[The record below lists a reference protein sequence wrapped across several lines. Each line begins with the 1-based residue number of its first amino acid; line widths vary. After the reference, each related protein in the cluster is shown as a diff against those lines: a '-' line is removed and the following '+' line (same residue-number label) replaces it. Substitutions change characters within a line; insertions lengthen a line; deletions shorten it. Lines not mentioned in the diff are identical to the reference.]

1 VYQEKKK
8 DYGLPPTSIHDFL
21 TGTPTRLDWQNLSK
35 VTNELLEK
43 IFISNEAFLAIQKEG
58 EFGDTDAIKYKNTRR
73 SRYSFFNYQIN
84 WPEIHEN
91 LATDY
96 DVLCE
101 VNDEQVFHHA
111 TFVASYEGV
120 DPIRCW
126 SEMNA
131 AVNDRVKI
139 NSAEGVITSI
149 VHHEDVTGNYSYF
162 INWDTSP
169 PDFVQG
175 WDRLQIRSPYEHI
188 DINVRPSEGAGEYG
202 AAFSN
207 YNILIDLVKFNIAQ
221 GDTYVFNFTTDQYT
235 PSNRDT
241 DDGDLIVG
249 FIGESVNIVSGAP
262 EPGWLQMAEW
272 THLDVVPGEGNQ
284 AINNIV
290 QNIRNLQE
298 LSIFQSSITRL
309 RDNVSNHFDLCLNHK
324 YRWLGIIVEEDDDGE
339 LPEPVLWYHDGA
351 DWVEESLTYDQE
363 NLGEFEYIDLTQY
376 PKLTEGTFYTLKNVN
391 YAYELDFVAEL

>member
-1 VYQEKKK
+1 
-8 DYGLPPTSIHDFL
+8 
-21 TGTPTRLDWQNLSK
+21 
-35 VTNELLEK
+35 
-43 IFISNEAFLAIQKEG
+43 
-58 EFGDTDAIKYKNTRR
+58 
-73 SRYSFFNYQIN
+73 
-84 WPEIHEN
+84 
-91 LATDY
+91 
-96 DVLCE
+96 
-101 VNDEQVFHHA
+101 
-111 TFVASYEGV
+111 
-120 DPIRCW
+120 
-126 SEMNA
+126 
-131 AVNDRVKI
+131 
-139 NSAEGVITSI
+139 
-149 VHHEDVTGNYSYF
+149 
-162 INWDTSP
+162 
-169 PDFVQG
+169 
-175 WDRLQIRSPYEHI
+175 
-188 DINVRPSEGAGEYG
+188 
-202 AAFSN
+202 
-207 YNILIDLVKFNIAQ
+207 
-221 GDTYVFNFTTDQYT
+221 
-235 PSNRDT
+235 
-241 DDGDLIVG
+241 LIVG

-309 RDNVSNHFDLCLNHK
+309 RDNVSNHFDLCLNHR